1 MRLTGDENVLVRGYA
16 VTHSAGTG
24 TLPQAERW
32 DQLVYAA
39 RGVLRLST
47 DGGLWVLP
55 PHRAL
60 WVPEG
65 TRYQVAMSG
74 PVTLRTLYFARG
86 LSPYGQGCRVLDVPP
101 LLREL
106 IHYAH
111 RMVPLFEREPAHE
124 RLVGVLLDV
133 LRPLPDAPLLLPMP
147 VDPRAASVAHT
158 LRACPADRGSVGA
171 LAGAAGTSRRTLE
184 RIFLAETGMSVGRWR
199 QRLRLVEAV
208 RLLAEGMPV
217 TSVAARVGYATPSAF
232 GAAFT
237 KELGVSPGRYFS

>member
-1 MRLTGDENVLVRGYA
+1 MLVRGYA
-16 VTHSAGTG
+16 VTHPAGKG
-24 TLPQAERW
+24 TLPHAEGW

-39 RGVLRLST
+39 RGVLRLRA

-60 WVPEG
+60 WVPAG
-65 TRYQVAMSG
+65 THYQVEMTG
-74 PVTLRTLYFARG
+74 PVTLRTLYFVRRLAA
-86 LSPYGQGCRVLDVPP
+86 LDGQGCRVLDVPP

-111 RMVPLFEREPAHE
+111 RLVPLVEREPAHE

-133 LRPLPDAPLLLPMP
+133 LRPLPGAPLLLPMP
-147 VDPRAASVAHT
+147 SDPRAASVAHA
-158 LRACPADRGSVGA
+158 LSAAPADRAGVGA
-171 LAGAAGTSRRTLE
+171 LARAAGTSRRTLE
-184 RIFLAETGMSVGRWR
+184 RVFLAETGMSVGRWR

-208 RLLAEGMPV
+208 GLLAEGMPV